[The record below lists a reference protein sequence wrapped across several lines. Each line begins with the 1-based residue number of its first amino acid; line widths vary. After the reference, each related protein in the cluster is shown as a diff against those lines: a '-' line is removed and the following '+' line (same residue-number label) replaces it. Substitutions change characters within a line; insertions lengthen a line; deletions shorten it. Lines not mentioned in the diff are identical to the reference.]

1 MKRFFYKKQN
11 IKDWISPQLILLL
24 IIALFSQKS
33 YAQLYATT
41 NTSGVSSNT
50 NQFLSTEKY
59 IPDGTSVVTPDA
71 ATDATYTNF
80 ATLNA
85 SGLSVKIGPINVSVA
100 GNSFIEMTFP
110 GGAGIIPAGKTSY
123 VRVDAPTFTGV
134 TLDLSTVVNLL
145 NLFQSDLIKVTVPGS
160 TTVTKALVKDGS
172 GNLYL
177 AVTPN
182 SAYNAIRVTLDY
194 AGASSLGLGLGAAA
208 LKVYY
213 AAYENANNCGLPK
226 YTDLGKLSSA
236 LSVTLNTTV
245 LNPESAIDNNLTT
258 YSTLGS
264 GLLGVGVG
272 ETISQTVYLAGL
284 TSTTDE
290 VKVLL
295 SLPSTVLTVGVLS
308 SLQVQAF
315 NGSTSVGSK
324 TALSSLI
331 NIGLLTTN
339 QIVPFYFAPGGA
351 FDRITV
357 SYSALIP
364 ANVIGG
370 GVRIYDIQAVPA
382 KPTLTKHLVYI
393 FPNTTPAVTAS
404 STGNSIVW
412 QGPLPATTQ
421 IGTGGAFPTSVS
433 VNGDY
438 IALAQKGTCVNL
450 SDSTKLRVVVIT
462 DASVAIPKGI
472 SGKALTTGGII
483 KGTSPDHTFT
493 FTQTGAPTGV
503 SFNGTTGAITA
514 TTLPTV
520 TTTTTYPI
528 TVTILENGV
537 STGLALTKNLVVYP
551 ALVANNGTLPFGIEN
566 KTYGASGIPA
576 PTGGSGAAR
585 TFAVNAGALPPG
597 LTLNSDGTFSGE
609 PTTDGT
615 YNFVVRITDTES
627 GEFIDQTYSNVKVYD
642 QLVANPTP
650 FPNSYQGAPTYGLSL
665 VPVPSGGS
673 GTTGSY
679 TYLKTTGDLPTGLSV
694 SSTGVVSGTTTT
706 PGTYT
711 FAVVVTDPT
720 SGQTVTQPYT
730 VVVSPQLLLPGG
742 TFPSVSISLNTYT
755 KNIAVATNG
764 TTGTG
769 VGTGG
774 KSGATLV
781 YSLTAPNTRVSAIPT
796 GFTLAPNGDLSGNPS
811 TAGQGTNTF
820 TVFVTD
826 GEQTT
831 QNTYTVQITGPLPV
845 TLTSFTATKEG
856 LTAQLKW
863 STTEET
869 NSDRFEIERSQ
880 NGKNWD
886 LIGTQKS
893 NGESTTLKNYTF
905 SDAKPLNGENLYRLK
920 MIDRDA
926 TFAYSRIQSLTFASD
941 LVTSFYPNPVAE
953 KLIIKTDD
961 FSLVKNVKIFDANG
975 RTVYQS
981 SATPSSEIN
990 VQNLSAG
997 LYIVQMVSKSGA
1009 VISHKVIKQ

>member
-1 MKRFFYKKQN
+1 MKRFFYQKQN
-11 IKDWISPQLILLL
+11 IKDWISPFLALLL
-24 IIALFSQKS
+24 VVTLVSQNS

-41 NTSGVSSNT
+41 NTSGRSST
-50 NQFLSTEKY
+50 SAPY
-59 IPDGTSVVTPDA
+59 IPTGTSVITPEN
-71 ATDATYTNF
+71 ATDATYTNT
-80 ATLNA
+80 AILNA
-85 SGLSVKIGPINVSVA
+85 SGVSVNLGLGTISVA
-100 GNSFIEMTFP
+100 GNSYIEMTFP
-110 GGAGIIPAGKTSY
+110 GGAGVIPAGKTSY
-123 VRVDAPTFTGV
+123 VRIDIPTFTGV
-134 TLDLSTVVNLL
+134 SLDLSSLANLL
-145 NLFQSDLIKVTVPGS
+145 NLFEQGLIKATVPGGGV
-160 TTVTKALVKDGS
+160 TTTTLVIDAAK
-172 GNLYL
+172 NYYL
-177 AVTPN
+177 AVTPTN
-182 SAYNAIRVTLDY
+182 AYNTIRVTLDY
-194 AGASSLGLGLGAAA
+194 AGATGLGLALGAAH
-208 LKVYY
+208 LNVYY
-213 AAYENANNCGLPK
+213 AMYDSNFNCGLPK
-226 YTDLGKLSSA
+226 YTDLGKTQSVA
-236 LSVTLNTTV
+236 SVTLTTPITR
-245 LNPESAIDNNLTT
+245 PEEAIDNSETT
-258 YSTLGS
+258 FSVLGS
-264 GLLGVGVG
+264 GLVGLGVAQTV
-272 ETISQTVYLAGL
+272 SQTIYFTG
-284 TSTTDE
+284 TSGTTDE
-290 VKVLL
+290 LKVLL
-295 SLPSTVLTVGVLS
+295 SLPGTILSVGVLG
-308 SLQVQAF
+308 SLKVAAF
-315 NGSTSVGSK
+315 NGSNLVGSE
-324 TALSSLI
+324 TTLSSLV
-331 NIGLLTTN
+331 NIGLLTNN
-339 QIVPFYFAPGGA
+339 QVIPFHFAPGGA
-351 FDRITV
+351 FNRVTI
-357 SYSALIP
+357 SYSAVIP
-364 ANVIGG
+364 ADVLGG
-370 GVRIYDIQAVPA
+370 GINIYDVKAVPA
-382 KPTLTKHLVYI
+382 KPTLSKHLVYI
-393 FPNTTPAVTAS
+393 FPNTTPLVTAT
-404 STGNSIVW
+404 STGNTIVW
-412 QGPLPATTQ
+412 QGALPATTQ
-421 IGTGGAFPTSVS
+421 IGTGGAFPTSVAS
-433 VNGDY
+433 NGDY
-438 IALAQKGTCVNL
+438 IALAKNGTCANL

-462 DASVAIPKGI
+462 DASVTIPKGV
-472 SGKALTTGGII
+472 SGKPLATGGII

-493 FTQTGAPTGV
+493 FTQTGAPAGV
-503 SFNGTTGAITA
+503 SLNGTTGAITA

-520 TTTTTYPI
+520 ATTTTYPI
-528 TVTILENGV
+528 TVTIFENGV
-537 STGLALTKNLVVYP
+537 STGLTLTKNLVVYP
-551 ALVANNGTLPFGIEN
+551 GLVANNGALPFGIEN

-585 TFAVNAGALPPG
+585 TYAVNSGALPSG
-597 LTLNSDGTFSGE
+597 LTLNPDGTFSGE

-615 YNFVVRITDTES
+615 YSFVVRITDTES

-642 QLVANPTP
+642 QLLANPTP

-665 VPVPSGGS
+665 VPVPAGGS

-711 FAVVVTDPT
+711 FAVVVTDPI

-796 GFTLAPNGDLSGNPS
+796 SFTLAPNGDLSGNPS
-811 TAGQGTNTF
+811 AAGQGTNTF

-845 TLTSFTATKEG
+845 TLTSFIATREG
-856 LTAQLKW
+856 QTAQLKW

-893 NGESTTLKNYTF
+893 NGESTSLKNYTF
-905 SDAKPLNGENLYRLK
+905 SDIKPLNGENLYRLK

-997 LYIVQMVSKSGA
+997 LYIVQMTSKSGA
-1009 VISHKVIKQ
+1009 VISHKVVKQ